1 MILPLNYLKAYD
13 NGKYDFRL
21 LEDDAANNAAL
32 SFLNHNI
39 FNAYAMLFYD
49 ELKDC
54 FMIYPNMSVKK
65 FAVMHGIIPSGYSG
79 SEDDVIELLRSAA
92 DVIAS
97 PDYLFPSFMEQR
109 VIYGLIEYLKEYE
122 SFCAEIDQISPE
134 ETVSDRIKDPI
145 KRGLRDHP
153 EDWGYECNTLEESL
167 ANVLNLITDPNNYED
182 IFFDDYDFLFMDEW
196 AVDEDTLA
204 RMPIADFANMRAMT
218 NEERAEEE
226 SLRKSIDR
234 KYAERKIVD
243 CWLQEEQKNKFFSF
257 VPYDRDLR
265 KHELQ
270 RRVKLTPTTHIVD
283 MLKDIRD
290 GNVNL
295 FRWVNSI

>member
-1 MILPLNYLKAYD
+1 MILPLNYLRAYD

-49 ELKDC
+49 EL
-54 FMIYPNMSVKK
+54 YSNMSVKK

-109 VIYGLIEYLKEYE
+109 VIYGLIECLKER
-122 SFCAEIDQISPE
+122 FCAETDQISPE
-134 ETVSDRIKDPI
+134 ETVSDIIKDTI
-145 KRGLRDHP
+145 KKGLKEHP

-167 ANVLNLITDPNNYED
+167 ANVLNLIIDPNNYEN
-182 IFFDDYDFLFMDEW
+182 IFFDDYDFLFMDEL
-196 AVDEDTLA
+196 AVDEDALA
-204 RMPIADFANMRAMT
+204 RMPLADFANMRVMT
-218 NEERAEEE
+218 NEERAEED
-226 SLRKSIDR
+226 SLRKSINR

-243 CWLQEEQKNKFFSF
+243 CWLQEEQKKKYFSF
-257 VPYDRDLR
+257 APYDRDLR

-283 MLKDIRD
+283 MLKDIKD
-290 GNVNL
+290 GNVDL